1 MRRIIA
7 QTRKELTQIVRDRLA
22 LALALVLPV
31 FLLLLLSTA
40 ISLTVTGMP
49 IVVQD
54 LDNSPASRDFIDA
67 FRASQTFHV
76 VAWPTNRQP
85 SEAFRTN
92 TARAA
97 LIIPFHF
104 GQDLAR
110 GRNTAAQMLIDAT
123 DANTAKLVQ
132 GYSAEVVA
140 AWNGRNGGS
149 SHPAPIRADV
159 RLWFNP
165 GRDSQKFYGPGIFVL
180 GISMF
185 PPLLATLASAKEGEL
200 KTILQVYVS
209 NIPAHEFIMGKIL
222 AFMIIACCEAVLE
235 LIILFVVFGLHFAG
249 DPTPFLVAT
258 VLYAFCVASFGTLI
272 GSAVPNQAAS
282 IQAVALGGFLLVFL
296 LSGLLFPV
304 ENIPSSI
311 RWLSNIVWGKYYIE
325 IVRDALLTGGGW
337 AAMWAKVMAIGGIG
351 LIFSVLAGRKM
362 RRMQLSV

>member
-1 MRRIIA
+1 MRRIISQA
-7 QTRKELTQIVRDRLA
+7 RKELTQIVRDPLA
-22 LALALVLPV
+22 LALALVLPM

-40 ISLTVTGMP
+40 MSLSVTGMP
-49 IVVQD
+49 LVVQD
-54 LDNSPASRDFIDA
+54 LDASPASRSFIDA
-67 FRASQTFHV
+67 FRASNTFHV
-76 VAWPTNRQP
+76 IAWPTTKQP

-92 TARAA
+92 KARGA
-97 LIIPFHF
+97 LIIPPHF
-104 GQDLAR
+104 GENLAR
-110 GRNTAAQMLIDAT
+110 GVNTEIQMLVDAS

-132 GYSAEVVA
+132 GYSGEIVA
-140 AWNGRNGGS
+140 SFNAGAGGS
-149 SHPAPIRADV
+149 ARPSPVKAEF

-165 GRDSQKFYGPGIFVL
+165 GRNSKMFYGPGMFVL

-209 NIPAHEFIMGKIL
+209 NIPAHEFLLGKIL
-222 AFMIIACCEAVLE
+222 AFMIIAVSEAILE
-235 LIILFVVFGLHFAG
+235 LTLLFTYFGMHFAG

-258 VLYAFCVASFGTLI
+258 LLYAFCVATFGTMI
-272 GSAVPNQAAS
+272 GSAVPNQAAA

-304 ENIPSSI
+304 ANIPPSI
-311 RWLSNIVWGKYYIE
+311 RWLSNVVWGKYYIE

-337 AAMWAKVMAIGGIG
+337 AAMWQNVAAIGFIGSLFFVMAW
-351 LIFSVLAGRKM
+351 RKM

>member
-1 MRRIIA
+1 MRRIFA
-7 QTRKELTQIVRDRLA
+7 QARKELTQIIRDPLA

-31 FLLLLLSTA
+31 FLLVLLSTA

-54 LDNSPASRDFIDA
+54 LDGSPASRDFIDA
-67 FRASQTFHV
+67 FRASNTFHV
-76 VAWPTNRQP
+76 VEWPVTMQP

-92 TARAA
+92 TARGA

-104 GQDLAR
+104 GEDLAR
-110 GRNTAAQMLIDAT
+110 GVNSQVQMLVDAT

-132 GYSAEVVA
+132 GYSGEIVS
-140 AWNGRNGGS
+140 AWNARNGAS
-149 SHPAPIRADV
+149 AHPVAVTADV

-165 GRDSQKFYGPGIFVL
+165 GRDSKKFYGPGIFVL

-209 NIPAHEFIMGKIL
+209 NIPAHEFLLGKII
-222 AFMIIACCEAVLE
+222 AFMIIALIEAALE
-235 LIILFVVFGLHFAG
+235 LLLLFTYFGLHFAG
-249 DPTPFLVAT
+249 DPTPFFVAT
-258 VLYAFCVASFGTLI
+258 VLYAFCVATFGTLI
-272 GSAVPNQAAS
+272 GCAVPNQAAS
-282 IQAVALGGFLLVFL
+282 IQAVALGGFLLAFL

-304 ENIPSSI
+304 SNIPVQI
-311 RWLSNIVWGKYYIE
+311 RWLSSIVWATYYIE

-337 AAMWAKVMAIGGIG
+337 PAMWSKVLAIGGIG
-351 LIFSVLAGRKM
+351 AFFFLLAWRKM
-362 RRMQLSV
+362 RRMQLSI

>member
-1 MRRIIA
+1 MRRIFA
-7 QTRKELTQIVRDRLA
+7 QARKELTQIARDRLA
-22 LALALVLPV
+22 LALALVLPLG
-31 FLLLLLSTA
+31 LLILLSTA

-67 FRASQTFHV
+67 FRASNTFHV
-76 VAWPTNRQP
+76 VSWPSDQQP

-92 TARAA
+92 TARGA

-110 GRNTAAQMLIDAT
+110 GVNTEIQMQVDAT

-132 GYSAEVVA
+132 GYSGEIVA
-140 AWNGRNGGS
+140 AYNARAGGA
-149 SHPAPIRADV
+149 SHPVPVTADV

-165 GRDSQKFYGPGIFVL
+165 GRDSKKFYGPGIFVL

-209 NIPAHEFIMGKIL
+209 NIPAHEFLLGKIL
-222 AFMIIACCEAVLE
+222 AFMIIALCEAVLE
-235 LIILFVVFGLHFAG
+235 LALLFTYFGLHFAG

-258 VLYAFCVASFGTLI
+258 ILYAFCVATFGTMI
-272 GSAVPNQAAS
+272 GCAVPNQAAA

-304 ENIPSSI
+304 SNIPVQI
-311 RWLSNIVWGKYYIE
+311 RWLSGIVWGKYYIE

-337 AAMWAKVMAIGGIG
+337 PAMWS
-351 LIFSVLAGRKM
+351 SVLAIGVIGMIFFLMVWRKM
-362 RRMQLSV
+362 RRMQLSI

>member
-1 MRRIIA
+1 MRRILA
-7 QTRKELTQIVRDRLA
+7 QANKELTQITRDGLA
-22 LALALVLPV
+22 LALALVLPIV
-31 FLLLLLSTA
+31 LLLLLSTA

-54 LDNSPASRDFIDA
+54 LDASPASRDFIDA
-67 FRASQTFHV
+67 FRASNTFHV
-76 VAWPTNRQP
+76 VEWPLSRQP
-85 SEAFRTN
+85 SEAFQTN
-92 TARAA
+92 TARGA

-110 GRNTAAQMLIDAT
+110 GANTEVQMLVDAT

-132 GYSAEVVA
+132 GYSGEIVA
-140 AWNGRNGGS
+140 AYNARAGGS
-149 SHPAPIRADV
+149 SRPVPVTADF

-165 GRDSQKFYGPGIFVL
+165 GRDSKKFYGPGIFVL

-209 NIPAHEFIMGKIL
+209 NIPAHEFLLGKIL
-222 AFMIIACCEAVLE
+222 AFMIIAVVEAVLE
-235 LIILFVVFGLHFAG
+235 LALLFTYFGLHFAG
-249 DPTPFLVAT
+249 DPTPFFVAT
-258 VLYAFCVASFGTLI
+258 ILYAFCVASFGTMI
-272 GSAVPNQAAS
+272 GCAVPNQAAS

-304 ENIPSSI
+304 SNIPVQI
-311 RWLSNIVWGKYYIE
+311 RWLSGIVWGKYYIE

-337 AAMWAKVMAIGGIG
+337 PAMWSSVLAIGGIG
-351 LIFSVLAGRKM
+351 IVFFLMVWRKM
-362 RRMQLSV
+362 RRMQLSI